1 MITDNI
7 YDELR
12 ISILDSFSQII
23 DILKSLGNENR
34 LKILLSLLEKNKS
47 YGTIVKELSLKKTA
61 VSNHLTQL
69 LNTKLIE
76 RGDYGIYKITGD
88 GIEIL
93 KGIEKAYQQSPS
105 RKIERFQALQRRSV
119 SKSFVNRFS
128 YRNNS

>member
-1 MITDNI
+1 M
-7 YDELR
+7 
-12 ISILDSFSQII
+12 

-34 LKILLSLLEKNKS
+34 LKILLTLLQKEKS
-47 YGTIVKELSLKKTA
+47 YGSIVKELNLKKTA

-69 LNTKLIE
+69 LTTKMIE

-93 KGIEKAYQQSPS
+93 KGIEKAYEQSPS
-105 RKIERFQALQRRSV
+105 RKRERFQALQRRSV

-128 YRNNS
+128 YRNSL

>member
-1 MITDNI
+1 
-7 YDELR
+7 
-12 ISILDSFSQII
+12 
-23 DILKSLGNENR
+23 
-34 LKILLSLLEKNKS
+34 LLQRDTS
-47 YGTIVKELSLKKTA
+47 YGIIVKELSLKKTA

-93 KGIEKAYQQSPS
+93 KGIEKAYKQSPS
-105 RKIERFQALQRRSV
+105 RKIERFQDLQRRSV

-128 YRNNS
+128 HQSSS